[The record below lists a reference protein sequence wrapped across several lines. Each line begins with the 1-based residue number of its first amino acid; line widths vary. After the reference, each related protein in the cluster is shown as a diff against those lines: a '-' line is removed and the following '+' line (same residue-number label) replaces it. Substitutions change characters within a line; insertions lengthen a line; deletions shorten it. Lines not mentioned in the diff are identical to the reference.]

1 MCAADDGGLS
11 AEAPM
16 NLILWRH
23 AEAED
28 AEPDLDRRLTGRGRK
43 QAQRMAEWL
52 VPRLPERFAVI
63 ASPAQRTRQ
72 TADALGCEYKV
83 DRRLAPDADVAHALA
98 AIEWPEG
105 PRDAAGTVVVVGH
118 QPTLGRLAS
127 LLLAGQEMGWSVRK
141 GAIWWLST
149 RDRDDRRQL
158 VLRTVLSPE
167 QL

>member
-1 MCAADDGGLS
+1 
-11 AEAPM
+11 M

-28 AEPDLDRRLTGRGRK
+28 AEPDLERRLTARGRK
-43 QAQRMAEWL
+43 QATRMAAWL
-52 VPRLPERFAVI
+52 NAQLPERFVVI

-72 TADALGCEYKV
+72 TADALECEYRV
-83 DRRLAPDADVAHALA
+83 DRRLAPDTDVAHYLA

-105 PRDAAGTVVVVGH
+105 PKDAAGTVVVVGH

-127 LLLAGQEMGWSVRK
+127 LLLSGQELNWSVRK
-141 GAIWWLST
+141 GGIWWLST

-158 VLRTVLSPE
+158 VLRTVIAPE

>member
-1 MCAADDGGLS
+1 
-11 AEAPM
+11 M

-28 AEPDLDRRLTGRGRK
+28 AEPDLERPLTGRGRK
-43 QAQRMAEWL
+43 QARRMADWL
-52 VPRLPERFAVI
+52 RTQLPERFVVV

-72 TADALGCEYKV
+72 TADALECAYRV
-83 DRRLAPDADVAHALA
+83 DRRLAPDTDVADCLA

-105 PRDAAGTVVVVGH
+105 PRDAAGTVVLVGH

-127 LLLAGQEMGWSVRK
+127 LLLAGQELNWSVRK
-141 GAIWWLST
+141 GAVWWLST
-149 RDRDDRRQL
+149 REREDRRQL
-158 VLRTVLSPE
+158 VLRTVISPE